1 MSIKLVP
8 TKVFKSQEHLDRKSK
23 AILRGQQDGHL
34 HWFGGVPVPYMLML
48 YMEELTKAMPHVT
61 FHPRVTDNAESI
73 TKFYAVMDNNPYALG
88 SVGYGDISISKNGSA
103 SPWVCS
109 RKIGNGK
116 FAPHRLQHKM
126 VAPKDIKKAVKE
138 ARKYLVPFT
147 NEEIIHYMYD
157 KVRDEVV
164 KHIDTSS
171 RKAQDLCNKY
181 TRSWNVNAN
190 FMEEMKYLKDSGF
203 KFATEFFSE
212 AMMQIDGA
220 YEEWNA
226 VRKYAPAMT
235 FVKIDEGEYPRIH
248 VVKGRANMRQESRFD
263 VGGWPTANSYSVD
276 DLPEGIAGKVAV
288 LQILGNEQYAV
299 RVGYKYSNNIFW
311 IERDLNNEPR

>member
-34 HWFGGVPVPYMLML
+34 YWFAGVPVAYNLML
-48 YMEELTKAMPHVT
+48 YMEELAKAMPHVT

-88 SVGYGDISISKNGSA
+88 SVGYGDISLSKNGSG

-109 RKIGNGK
+109 RRIANGK
-116 FAPHRLQHKM
+116 FSPHRDQHKM

-138 ARKYLVPFT
+138 ARKYLVPYT
-147 NEEIIHYMYD
+147 NEELIHFMYD
-157 KVRDEVV
+157 EVRDEAV
-164 KHIDTSS
+164 KHVNQSS
-171 RKAQDLCNKY
+171 RKAHDLCQKY
-181 TRSWNVNAN
+181 TRSWGVHAN
-190 FMEEMKYLKDSGF
+190 FMEEMKHLKGLGVR
-203 KFATEFFSE
+203 FATEFFAD
-212 AMMQIDGA
+212 AMMHIDEA
-220 YEEWNA
+220 YAEWDE
-226 VRKYAPAMT
+226 VRRYAPAMT
-235 FVKIDEGEYPRIH
+235 FVRVEEGEYPRVH
-248 VVKGRANMRQESRFD
+248 VIRGSANMRQEARFK
-263 VGGWPTANSYSVD
+263 TNTTETCYSVD
-276 DLPEGIAGKVAV
+276 DLPEEIAGKVAV

>member
-8 TKVFKSQEHLDRKSK
+8 MKVFKSQEHLDRKAK
-23 AILRGQQDGHL
+23 VILRGQQGAHP
-34 HWFGGVPVPYMLML
+34 HWFNGVPVGYQLML
-48 YMEELTKAMPHVT
+48 YMEELAKAMPHVT
-61 FHPRVTDNAESI
+61 FHPRVSDNAEYVN
-73 TKFYAVMDNNPYALG
+73 KFYAVMDNNPYALG
-88 SVGYGDISISKNGSA
+88 SVGYGDISINKTGSA

-116 FAPHRLQHKM
+116 FSPHRTQHKM

-147 NEEIIHYMYD
+147 NAEIIHYMYD
-157 KVRDEVV
+157 KVRDEAI

-181 TRSWNVNAN
+181 TRSWGINAN

-203 KFATEFFSE
+203 QFATNFFQE
-212 AMMQIDGA
+212 AMRDIDEA
-220 YEEWNA
+220 YTEWNE

-248 VVKGRANMRQESRFD
+248 VIRGSSNMRQDARFSSGIP
-263 VGGWPTANSYSVD
+263 VENSYSVE
-276 DLPEGIAGKVAV
+276 DLPEDIAGKVAV
-288 LQILGNEQYAV
+288 LQILNNEQYAV
-299 RVGYKYSNNIFW
+299 RVGYKYDNNIFW
-311 IERDLNNEPR
+311 IERDMNNEP